1 MPDMYCPVCDKKTA
15 HKVIMTRC
23 HSVEETSLVQ
33 KIWSMTSNMAK
44 CISGQHYYQLE
55 PQCFCRVC
63 NHAKSIGEPHQAPS
77 TPVATGL
84 NFKQLQP

>member
-23 HSVEETSLVQ
+23 HAVEDVSLVQ
-33 KIWSMTSNMAK
+33 RIWSMTSTVAK

-63 NHAKSIGEPHQAPS
+63 NHAKMIGESHTPS
-77 TPVATGL
+77 SPSATPRL